1 MYRQKFWTLR
11 QNPRAITNQQQMR
24 EFVISQNIV
33 TCPFGHLNNER
44 NNVLD
49 GVYNEDHPEW
59 KSQSQDRKFIE
70 NMNIGDIIVIPFTG
84 IPGCIIARIV
94 SDPIYCVDTGLFT
107 SMLNGKIQVSTEG
120 DTPFRPVGRKIQI
133 IHYDFVVENKYKLGR
148 HALCNINPN
157 ILPK

>member
-1 MYRQKFWTLR
+1 
-11 QNPRAITNQQQMR
+11 MR
-24 EFVISQNIV
+24 ELVISQNIV
-33 TCPFGHLNNER
+33 TCPFGHLDNER

-59 KSQSQDRKFIE
+59 RSRSQDRKFIE

-94 SDPIYCVDTGLFT
+94 SAPIYCIDTGLFT
-107 SMLNGKIQVSTEG
+107 SMLNGEIQISPDG

-133 IHYDFVVENKYKLGR
+133 IHYDFVVENKSKLGR
-148 HALCNINPN
+148 HALCHINPS